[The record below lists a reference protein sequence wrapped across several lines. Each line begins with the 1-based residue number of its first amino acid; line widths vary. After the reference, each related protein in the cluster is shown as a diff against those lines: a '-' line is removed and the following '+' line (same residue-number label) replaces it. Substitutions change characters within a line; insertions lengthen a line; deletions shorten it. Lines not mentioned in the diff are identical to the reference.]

1 MYFVEVV
8 FDIMGSN
15 DSPDFFAPKDDMLHY
30 LNPTIENNCKPS
42 SQNTARNQL
51 TKINE
56 DIHLNRQTS
65 PGNFHH

>member
-1 MYFVEVV
+1 LYFVEVD

-15 DSPDFFAPKDDMLHY
+15 DSPGFFALKDDVLNY
-30 LNPTIENNCKPS
+30 LNPKIENNCKSS
-42 SQNTARNQL
+42 SQNTAYNQL
-51 TKINE
+51 TQINE

>member
-15 DSPDFFAPKDDMLHY
+15 DSPDFFALKDDVLHY

-42 SQNTARNQL
+42 SQNTARNQF